1 MVIDILLSYL
11 YNNNLLVRS
20 HSFIKICIVLVSLFM
35 FFVNDKSRLIRDIR
49 HREEILAE
57 QELWTEATD

>member
-1 MVIDILLSYL
+1 
-11 YNNNLLVRS
+11 
-20 HSFIKICIVLVSLFM
+20 M